1 MPLQDCKDILLR
13 LQKYHVTKWYKP
25 GKSMIFADHLSNI
38 HPEASRMPTI
48 PDLNLEVSALE
59 LNASLSKLENIR
71 QESECDPQMLMLKE
85 LIIQGWPK
93 DIKQCPLPLHS
104 YWNYRDELSIVD
116 GIDIIRKSLTYP

>member
-1 MPLQDCKDILLR
+1 
-13 LQKYHVTKWYKP
+13 
-25 GKSMIFADHLSNI
+25 
-38 HPEASRMPTI
+38 MPTI

-71 QESECDPQMLMLKE
+71 QESEHDPQMLMLKE

-93 DIKQCPLPLHS
+93 DIKQCPLPLCS

-116 GIDIIRKSLTYP
+116 GIVVKGNRIIIPTKY